1 MFRIGEKMKDIPYIL
16 LRRIPRQA
24 LEYGKWEVKGKYFT
38 HRGFPFSPLAVP
50 AGGDL
55 CHARSGKGPREQGV
69 RPPGAIVASPAD
81 IACRSRATVVK
92 ERDMPRCCIL
102 ALCIVLVF
110 SCGPSPSGR
119 DGSPIDVLQ
128 PPAVE
133 KQKPEIVRLSRDGYD
148 ITITRKAGYTVRGIV
163 VGRENYHSGWNSLIS
178 PADVALCWG
187 KIAENGTYRR
197 LKWSQGNRWYFWRAG
212 EDFGYSN
219 DFIAGHSSN
228 NHLIPATPNLEKA
241 VKGLKEGDAVE
252 LAGHLVDV
260 AATKQTRNYG
270 WNSSMTTED
279 RGDGA
284 CEIIYLTRLK
294 VHGKIYQ

>member
-1 MFRIGEKMKDIPYIL
+1 
-16 LRRIPRQA
+16 
-24 LEYGKWEVKGKYFT
+24 
-38 HRGFPFSPLAVP
+38 
-50 AGGDL
+50 
-55 CHARSGKGPREQGV
+55 
-69 RPPGAIVASPAD
+69 
-81 IACRSRATVVK
+81 
-92 ERDMPRCCIL
+92 MPRCRIL
-102 ALCIVLVF
+102 ALCLAVVFVF

-119 DGSPIDVLQ
+119 DGTPIDVLE
-128 PPAVE
+128 PPGLE
-133 KQKPEIVRLSRDGYD
+133 RQKPEIVRLSRDGYD
-148 ITITRKAGYTVRGIV
+148 ITITRKACYTVRGIV
-163 VGRENYHSGWNSLIS
+163 VGRENYYSGWNSLVS

-228 NHLIPATPNLEKA
+228 NHLIPSTPNLEKA

-252 LAGHLVDV
+252 LAGHLADV
-260 AATKQTRNYG
+260 AATKQTRNYW

-294 VHGKIYQ
+294 VRGKIYR